1 MTGINPSVFTQYL
14 CFQEQCHSA
23 FHSSNWGS
31 SDHSTE
37 VILFYNLFLFFL
49 NLEIVNVCDYHNTFI
64 KVLLR
69 RPKRRASSHNWCTC
83 FCPISILRK
92 WPRKGSMGLD
102 YQNQKK
108 KKRRKGAL
116 CVCQKTIRRILCQET
131 AFLNGKFSTIAFWGV
146 IITSAS
152 LKLPSIVCNRTRSQ
166 EAHFRKR
173 ISPFAKVET
182 QTGAPSHYRS
192 LHSNELAAG
201 QKVSVHISASKF

>member
-1 MTGINPSVFTQYL
+1 MKVLPTKCIKSPSALMTGINPSVFTQYL

-108 KKRRKGAL
+108 KKEGRVLYVFVKRLSEGFFVKKL
-116 CVCQKTIRRILCQET
+116 H
-131 AFLNGKFSTIAFWGV
+131 FLM
-146 IITSAS
+146 AS
-152 LKLPSIVCNRTRSQ
+152 FPLLLS
-166 EAHFRKR
+166 E
-173 ISPFAKVET
+173 
-182 QTGAPSHYRS
+182 G
-192 LHSNELAAG
+192 L
-201 QKVSVHISASKF
+201 